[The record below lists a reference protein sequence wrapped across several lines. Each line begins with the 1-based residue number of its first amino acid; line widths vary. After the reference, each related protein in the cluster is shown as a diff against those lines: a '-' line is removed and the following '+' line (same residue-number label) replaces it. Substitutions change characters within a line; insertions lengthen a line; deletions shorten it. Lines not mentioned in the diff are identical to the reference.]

1 MVLKRIGLAL
11 LLMLAS
17 LLLWADETYV
27 LKFATLA
34 PQGSTWANILVD
46 WGAKVEKESQGR
58 LKFKL
63 YPGGVSGDEPD
74 VLRKIRFGQLQGAAL
89 TGHGIGHIYSPARV
103 LEMPFLFRNYEE
115 IDYVRQ
121 RLMPEIVAGFR
132 KNDFELVGWMEVGF
146 IRFFSRAPIRS
157 LEDLKKRRIWLWQGD
172 TLAAALFSASGIS
185 PVSLPITEVFTSL
198 STGLIDT
205 TLAPPLGAI
214 ALQWYTKTPYM
225 TEIPMADGIG
235 GLVVASKFFGKL
247 PKDLQALLL
256 RTGEEASVRLISET
270 RRDNEKSIAVLKQ
283 NGVSVTLGWK
293 DVKESDLFDLRDRAA
308 ADLAKSG
315 YIPADVYNR
324 AHKALHEYQTKKPPK

>member
-17 LLLWADETYV
+17 LPLWADETYV

-146 IRFFSRAPIRS
+146 IRFFSRAPIHS

-185 PVSLPITEVFTSL
+185 PVPLPITEVFTSL

-293 DVKESDLFDLRDRAA
+293 DVKESDMFDLRDRAA

-315 YIPADVYNR
+315 YIPADVYDR
-324 AHKALHEYQTKKPPK
+324 AHKALHEYQAKKPPK